1 MKEIRYIKVYIAGK
15 ITGNEFYKQQF
26 DELAEWLKTVYPNVT
41 VINPAVLPQ
50 GMSNADYARI
60 CFSMIDSAD
69 LVVFSHDIADSRGA
83 QLELEY
89 CDYTDKP
96 YAVMS
101 DKSNGDDL
109 CPECHRE
116 VSIGYACGEYFV
128 IGSGANCPL
137 CDCFKVMRNSEV
149 DELNCWAVQKAMWI
163 AEKAEHLTEATE
175 CIWVDDWL
183 NYPFYKCCSCGYV
196 FVGNA
201 NYCESCGKRII
212 GERGAK
218 DGNMAE

>member
-1 MKEIRYIKVYIAGK
+1 MTTKSFKVYIAGK
-15 ITGNEFYKQQF
+15 ITGNELYKQQF
-26 DELAEWLKTVYPNVT
+26 TDLAEWLKSVYPNVT
-41 VINPAVLPQ
+41 VINPAALPQ
-50 GMSNADYARI
+50 GMNNADYVRI

-69 LVVFSHDIADSRGA
+69 IVVFQENMRESKGC

-89 CDYTDKP
+89 CDYVDKP

-101 DKSNGDDL
+101 DKRDSDNY

-116 VSIGYACGEYFV
+116 VHIGYACGEHFV
-128 IGSGANCPL
+128 IGSDTNCPL
-137 CDCFKVMRNSEV
+137 CDCFRVMRFSEV
-149 DELNCWAVQKAMWI
+149 DELNCWEVRKALWI
-163 AEKAEHLTEATE
+163 AEKTKYPLEVTE

-183 NYPFYKCCSCGYV
+183 NYPFYKCCDCGYV

-218 DGNMAE
+218 NGNVAER